1 MMKKIGMTKKVVAAM
16 TMAAMTMSSLAG
28 CGSSNTAEP
37 AQTEEPAADTAADTA
52 AETPAADT
60 TEAAADTTEAT
71 AEPEE
76 EEVSEYTV
84 LTDANGNVYD
94 LGGMELIIRDWWSDA
109 EGNAP
114 EPANAFEEARQEWRE
129 WAEETYNFTVKE
141 VGMSGWDTTPE
152 DYANYV
158 TGGGD
163 DNAYVFR
170 LRDDAMGDALA
181 NGLMYDLS
189 TLDCLD
195 FSDPMF
201 TKNKCN
207 VQYTIGGGT
216 YAMYPNNSEPR
227 LGIFFNK
234 RLLTDAGI
242 DPDSLYDMVADG
254 TWTWDK
260 FTEILDQVQRDTD
273 NDGQIDVWGLAA
285 NGMNNIAPVAVV
297 GNGGAFV
304 GKDASGNFTYE
315 LESQATLDA
324 LEFVNTLGAKYYFV
338 HEGPDD
344 AWDHYKEEFQNGT
357 CVFLAEDTYC
367 GYEGGIVETMDDEC
381 GFVPFPKS
389 PNGDYINVWSNNPEC
404 IPACYDAEKAW
415 NIAFAWKLYNQ
426 LPPGYEDY
434 NSYQSNWEKGMY
446 DSRAIN
452 EVLPMLQTPEHGTV
466 VYQGTVPQLQLGS
479 DFTWNFSATSVV
491 SEMVDAIRDTWKG
504 YIDDANAAFN
514 K

>member
-1 MMKKIGMTKKVVAAM
+1 MKKIGTTKKVVAAM
-16 TMAAMTMSSLAG
+16 TMAAMTMSMVA
-28 CGSSNTAEP
+28 CGSSNASSD
-37 AQTEEPAADTAADTA
+37 APAADTSADTQ
-52 AETPAADT
+52 AADT
-60 TEAAADTTEAT
+60 TTEAADTSTETAE

-76 EEVSEYTV
+76 EESEYEV
-84 LTDANGNVYD
+84 ITDADGNPID

-114 EPANAFEEARQEWRE
+114 EPANAFEEDRQAWRE

-141 VGMSGWDTTPE
+141 MGMSGWDTTPE

-163 DNAYVFR
+163 DNYYVWR
-170 LRDDAMGDALA
+170 LRDDAMGSALA
-181 NGLMYDLS
+181 SGLMYDLS

-195 FSDPMF
+195 FSEPMF

-234 RLLTDAGI
+234 RLLSDAGI

-260 FTEILDQVQRDTD
+260 FEEMLGQVQRDTD

-285 NGMNNIAPVAVV
+285 NGLNNIAPVAVV

-304 GKDASGNFTYE
+304 GKDSSGKFTYE

-324 LEFVNTLGAKYYFV
+324 LEYINRIGQEYYFV

-367 GYEGGIVETMDDEC
+367 GYEGGIVEVMDDEC

-389 PNGDYINVWSNNPEC
+389 PNGDYINVWSNNPEV
-404 IPACYDAEKAW
+404 IPACYDDEKAW
-415 NIAFAWKLYNQ
+415 DIAFAWYLYNKM
-426 LPPGYEDY
+426 PPGYEDY
-434 NSYQSNWEKGMY
+434 NSYLSNWEKGMY
-446 DSRAIN
+446 DDRAIN

-491 SEMVDAIRDTWKG
+491 SEMVDSIRDTWKS
-504 YIDDANAAFN
+504 YIDDANAAFAN
-514 K
+514 